1 MNDYDIEQAQR
12 GAGNA
17 VKSAAHSASSAVESK
32 VKSRDN
38 NATLRSGLMAGA
50 AASLFASL
58 ALKAAGSREDALF
71 VGQWVPTFLII
82 ALWVTVVREDIAPST

>member
-1 MNDYDIEQAQR
+1 MNDYDTDQTRA
-12 GAGNA
+12 AGNA
-17 VKSAAHSASSAVESK
+17 VKSAAQSASSSLESK
-32 VKSRDN
+32 VKKSDT

-50 AASLFASL
+50 GASLFASL

-82 ALWVTVVREDIAPST
+82 ALWITVVREDIAPGT

>member
-1 MNDYDIEQAQR
+1 MNDYDIEQSQR
-12 GAGNA
+12 NAGNT
-17 VKSAAHSASSAVESK
+17 VKSAAQSASSHIESK
-32 VKSRDN
+32 LKPSDT
-38 NATLRSGLMAGA
+38 NATLRSGLLAGA

-82 ALWVTVVREDIAPST
+82 ALWIAVVREDVAPGT

>member
-1 MNDYDIEQAQR
+1 MNDYDIDQTRA
-12 GAGNA
+12 AGNT
-17 VKSAAHSASSAVESK
+17 VKSAAQSASSSLESK
-32 VKSRDN
+32 VKKSDT

-58 ALKAAGSREDALF
+58 ALKAAGSRDDALF

-82 ALWVTVVREDIAPST
+82 ALWVTVMREDIAPGT

>member
-12 GAGNA
+12 GSGNA
-17 VKSAAHSASSAVESK
+17 VKSAAHSASSSVESK
-32 VKSRDN
+32 VKKSDS

-82 ALWVTVVREDIAPST
+82 ALWVAVVREDVAPST

>member
-1 MNDYDIEQAQR
+1 MNDYDTDQTQR
-12 GAGNA
+12 SANA
-17 VKSAAHSASSAVESK
+17 VKSAAQSTSSQIESS
-32 VKSRDN
+32 VKSSDN

-58 ALKAAGSREDALF
+58 ALKAAGSRDDALF

-82 ALWVTVVREDIAPST
+82 ALWVAVVREDVAPGT

>member
-12 GAGNA
+12 GSGNA
-17 VKSAAHSASSAVESK
+17 VKSAAHSASSALESPIK
-32 VKSRDN
+32 KADT

-82 ALWVTVVREDIAPST
+82 ALWVTIVREDVAPGT